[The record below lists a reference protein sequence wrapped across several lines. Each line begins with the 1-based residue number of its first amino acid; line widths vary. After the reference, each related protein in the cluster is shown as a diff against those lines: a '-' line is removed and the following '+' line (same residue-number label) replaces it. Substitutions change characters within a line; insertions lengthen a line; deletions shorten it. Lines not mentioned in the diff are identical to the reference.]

1 MATIGLEGAR
11 FTAPHGFYPEEQ
23 RTENEFVIDLYVD
36 TSVQAAAMQDD
47 LGLTVNYSTLYL
59 LIQMEMRKPTQLIE
73 ALAQRIVDRV
83 QDQFSRISGVRIR
96 LRKLN
101 PALSGPVAASVV
113 EIATG
118 SFGKDGVNPRRRD
131 QPVVFDEPLDD
142 DFDEDDFDED
152 DFDDEDFEDEDF
164 DPSQFFQ

>member
-23 RTENEFVIDLYVD
+23 LTENEFIIDLYVD
-36 TSVQAAAMQDD
+36 TNVQSAAMQDD

-59 LIQMEMRKPTQLIE
+59 LMQMEMRKPTQLIE

-83 QDQFSRISGVRIR
+83 QDQFSRISGVKIR
-96 LRKLN
+96 LQKLN
-101 PALSGPVAASVV
+101 PPLGGPVAASVV

-118 SFGKDGVNPRRRD
+118 SFGRDAANPRQQS
-131 QPVVFDEPLDD
+131 QPMVFDEAE
-142 DFDEDDFDED
+142 DFDEED
-152 DFDDEDFEDEDF
+152 YDEDEDF
-164 DPSQFFQ
+164 DLSSFFQ

>member
-23 RTENEFVIDLYVD
+23 LTENEFIIDLYVD
-36 TSVQAAAMQDD
+36 TNVQAAAMQDD

-83 QDQFSRISGVRIR
+83 QDQFSRISGVKIR

-101 PALSGPVAASVV
+101 PPLSGPVAASVV

-118 SFGKDGVNPRRRD
+118 SFGRDGVNPRRMD
-131 QPVVFDEPLDD
+131 QPRVFDDPLDD
-142 DFDEDDFDED
+142 EGFDDEDFDEDDFD
-152 DFDDEDFEDEDF
+152 
-164 DPSQFFQ
+164 PAAFFQ